1 MKTHRKNQQ
10 KSKTQKRV
18 IGFQVVEDECIWMKA
33 GVVNF
38 RACDNAYDC
47 NSCPFDKG
55 IRRAMGLANDFETLR
70 HAPEWVEYL
79 KKRYRGASRP
89 CRHALTGRI
98 DAPKIC
104 TCLLYTSDAADDAM
118 NV

>member
-55 IRRAMGLANDFETLR
+55 IRRAMGLSNDFETLR
-70 HAPEWVEYL
+70 HAPEWV
-79 KKRYRGASRP
+79 
-89 CRHALTGRI
+89 
-98 DAPKIC
+98 
-104 TCLLYTSDAADDAM
+104 
-118 NV
+118 

>member
-1 MKTHRKNQQ
+1 MKTHKEVK

-38 RACDNAYDC
+38 RVCDNAYDC

-55 IRRAMGLANDFETLR
+55 IRRAMGLGNDFET
-70 HAPEWVEYL
+70 
-79 KKRYRGASRP
+79 
-89 CRHALTGRI
+89 
-98 DAPKIC
+98 PKAC
-104 TCLLYTSDAADDAM
+104 TRM
-118 NV
+118 G